1 MAIGGYNRLNAQ
13 EDGTINAQSTEGHES
28 GKSTFS
34 TIVGRARIRW
44 VILGTLACSILILL
58 GLFGSGS
65 EHSPFYKAAEYY
77 KSNLSYNQDG
87 INVGPLSFFD
97 PWVKSSGRKGLKYNT
112 PFNPDDLTLTDD
124 ECDALF
130 PQLYKEIDRSVD
142 YFTHKQKYTIEYLE
156 YACDDGIWTH
166 ARVVIYKN
174 RVYLKSFQNNEEI
187 RSKAALSLLHQ
198 AVTASRQKL
207 PNVEFCI
214 GLMDWGSR
222 GKFGIDRAP
231 DLEDVWLMPDPGFWS
246 WPEHVGSYQDL
257 RERTAK
263 IEEEIGWNGKKDKL
277 IWRGTLEKGK
287 QDRESLVGSAQKY
300 PWSDVAAI
308 DWAQPDQR
316 PIPMEDHCKWKY
328 IAFPEG
334 NTNNGRLRY
343 LQTCHSVLVTHKP
356 RWVQHWTHLYNPDW
370 NSRDQNVVFVP
381 PPSLSDKDTSK
392 GIPVHDANGREI
404 GRDRTWERLPETMHK
419 LLRSDRTAR
428 KIADNQWKF
437 FRERYSTPAAAMC
450 YWRRAIRG
458 FAKVQQYEVD
468 LSGSET
474 SMETFMLKGMREW
487 WH

>member
-1 MAIGGYNRLNAQ
+1 M
-13 EDGTINAQSTEGHES
+13 
-28 GKSTFS
+28 
-34 TIVGRARIRW
+34 
-44 VILGTLACSILILL
+44 
-58 GLFGSGS
+58 
-65 EHSPFYKAAEYY
+65 
-77 KSNLSYNQDG
+77 
-87 INVGPLSFFD
+87 
-97 PWVKSSGRKGLKYNT
+97 
-112 PFNPDDLTLTDD
+112 
-124 ECDALF
+124 
-130 PQLYKEIDRSVD
+130 
-142 YFTHKQKYTIEYLE
+142 
-156 YACDDGIWTH
+156 
-166 ARVVIYKN
+166 
-174 RVYLKSFQNNEEI
+174 

-222 GKFGIDRAP
+222 GKFGIDRAA

-287 QDRESLVGSAQKY
+287 QDRESLVGSAQGY

-328 IAFPEG
+328 IAFRRKYH
-334 NTNNGRLRY
+334 NGRLRY
-343 LQTCHSVLVTHKP
+343 LQTCHSVL
-356 RWVQHWTHLYNPDW
+356 
-370 NSRDQNVVFVP
+370 NVVFVP

-404 GRDRTWERLPETMHK
+404 GRDRTWERLPETMKK

-458 FAKVQQYEVD
+458 FGKVQQYEVD

-487 WH
+487 CTERAHTT